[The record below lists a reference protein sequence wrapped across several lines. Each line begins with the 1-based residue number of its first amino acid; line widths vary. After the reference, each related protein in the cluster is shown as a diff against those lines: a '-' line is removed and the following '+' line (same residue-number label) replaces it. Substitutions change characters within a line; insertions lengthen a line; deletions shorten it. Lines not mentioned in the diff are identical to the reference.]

1 MALLQDLNRESN
13 VTIALV
19 THEVDI
25 EEYAQR
31 VVSFRDGVV
40 NTDVMNT
47 WVRDAHVAD
56 VQRAVAVA
64 T

>member
-1 MALLQDLNRESN
+1 M
-13 VTIALV
+13 TIALV